1 MQKLIFKLRL
11 KNLNILFS
19 ICLIGWPE
27 ISSYIMKCW
36 LTWFKIG
43 FSSHSEV
50 FTHMETCHHYRWGA
64 SNFDLYVVH
73 KHVLITTE
81 QWGFFD
87 VPNLLWYG
95 TSVYMEISEVSWHS
109 YLLPS
114 VFAMELSL
122 PVLMTWVFRNRES
135 NPDLTHAWFLW
146 KIFKSCQW
154 IFTILLI
161 FLCWYNLL

>member
-50 FTHMETCHHYRWGA
+50 FTHMET
-64 SNFDLYVVH
+64 S
-73 KHVLITTE
+73 
-81 QWGFFD
+81 
-87 VPNLLWYG
+87 P
-95 TSVYMEISEVSWHS
+95 
-109 YLLPS
+109 
-114 VFAMELSL
+114 L
-122 PVLMTWVFRNRES
+122 PVRGFKFWPIRGSYTCTHNHRAVRILWRAKPSMIRDLRLYGNLRGLMAFIPVAECFCNGAVS
-135 NPDLTHAWFLW
+135 PCFNDLGISQQGIEPRPPACLVSGKDF
-146 KIFKSCQW
+146 
-154 IFTILLI
+154 
-161 FLCWYNLL
+161 